1 MPLFDGLNRCLKR
14 IKAMKVLLKPA
25 FGLCV
30 IAVSLFSTG
39 CATGQYQPMAVD
51 DLDRFQID
59 CRIKAQQIRF
69 LQGMRA
75 TQDDRFLAGATNL
88 TRPWTVV
95 TAFPEYKHRVLVNNG
110 YTNWSINQLLMRIS
124 HDCP

>member
-1 MPLFDGLNRCLKR
+1 
-14 IKAMKVLLKPA
+14 
-25 FGLCV
+25 
-30 IAVSLFSTG
+30 
-39 CATGQYQPMAVD
+39 MAVD